1 MATAVGTRGLVR
13 WGTGNSVTSTAAT
26 AAIIKTR
33 KWEINMNANTV
44 EDTGH
49 GDTVKSYAVTF
60 LDFGCKIDALW
71 DNSAT
76 GSKLIISDAMAK
88 TAGRFYL
95 YPDSSVTSQY
105 WSGVGYLG
113 IDTHSAPYDNFGDFN
128 FSIIAASPSSGVS
141 PVGYQG

>member
-13 WGTGNSVTSTAAT
+13 WGTGADAGVTN
-26 AAIIKTR
+26 AIIKTR
-33 KWEINMNANTV
+33 AWTITMNANTV

-60 LDFGCKIDALW
+60 LDFGCKVDALW

-76 GSKLIISDAMAK
+76 GSKLIISDALAK
-88 TAGRFYL
+88 TSGRFYL
-95 YPDSSVTSQY
+95 YPDSSVVSQY
-105 WSGVGYLG
+105 WSGRGYLG

-128 FSIIAASPSSGVS
+128 FSIIAVS
-141 PVGYQG
+141 ATGGAAPVAYQG